1 VSRPRWANA
10 AKPTRIAA
18 ALFIGSDSRLLWTP
32 AVRAFQ
38 VRGYEATSI
47 RVIAEKLNTDRAS
60 IYYYFGSKQELF
72 RAIVR
77 DVAQKRVKA
86 AEIIAAK
93 EASAEKKLREAFQSV
108 LETYSSSYP
117 YMHVFHRENIPV
129 VRESRVIT
137 VTPRR
142 VTGADRY

>member
-1 VSRPRWANA
+1 M
-10 AKPTRIAA
+10 
-18 ALFIGSDSRLLWTP
+18 
-32 AVRAFQ
+32 RAFQ

-93 EASAEKKLREAFQSV
+93 EASV
-108 LETYSSSYP
+108 LPIRTCTSSIGRIFLSS
-117 YMHVFHRENIPV
+117 
-129 VRESRVIT
+129 ES
-137 VTPRR
+137 PE
-142 VTGADRY
+142 